1 MIANF
6 KVFNKLENGSLK
18 PTKSPET
25 CGYIRSRPFSTVLSR
40 FSGER
45 KALDTVESFDF
56 HEGTWTDVSPLKKA
70 RRNVAVVVLE
80 GILYAVGGIDEDN
93 MDLASMERFSFH
105 TGKWERVAPLSKCR
119 GEFRQALKISPVL
132 YHSEVK

>member
-1 MIANF
+1 M
-6 KVFNKLENGSLK
+6 
-18 PTKSPET
+18 
-25 CGYIRSRPFSTVLSR
+25 
-40 FSGER
+40 
-45 KALDTVESFDF
+45 ESFDF
-56 HEGTWTDVSPLKKA
+56 HEGIWTDVSPLKKA

-119 GEFRQALKISPVL
+119 GESQQIEDFSFVVSPWFYL
-132 YHSEVK
+132 EVKSGKGIAL